1 MMRENVFILIKKKKT
16 LILYNTETIPFDIH
30 NYILAA

>member
-1 MMRENVFILIKKKKT
+1 MMGENVFILIKKNT